1 MQTRYQLRHSPAAHP
16 KAAIR
21 RPVGGTQLAYRFFAR
36 VSYSPNAP
44 PSAAARCAPEPPVT
58 LILVSTDPHLATP
71 TGKPRARSLGLTFR
85 GTPGPWN
92 AITDVPGV
100 EVGYQTL
107 IERDSV
113 RTGVT
118 AIHPRGKE
126 NPGDPVAAG
135 FHSQNGNGEMTGVSW
150 IEESGTF
157 EGPVAITNTHAVGI
171 AHAGIISWMNRYHP
185 EFTEVWL
192 LPVAAETWD
201 GYLNDINGHHVTEE
215 TVVAA
220 LEAARHEQPD
230 EGSVGGGTGMNCY
243 QYKAGSGTASRQI
256 DYAGTTY
263 TVGVFV
269 QANFGHRDELTVTG
283 IYLGEEFAGDN
294 PMRDTSNAASIQGA
308 GSVIAVVA
316 TDAPLFPSQCKAFA
330 RRVTSGLARTGT
342 SGSHFSGDLFLA
354 FSTANPGAFTSEA
367 SGPGALAA
375 NAYDQLTF
383 IPWPHIDPFFE
394 AVVQATEEAVI
405 NSLIANEDMT
415 GRDGHRSPALP
426 RDRLAEIVAARDAR
440 G

>member
-1 MQTRYQLRHSPAAHP
+1 VTTSGTHP
-16 KAAIR
+16 
-21 RPVGGTQLAYRFFAR
+21 G
-36 VSYSPNAP
+36 N
-44 PSAAARCAPEPPVT
+44 
-58 LILVSTDPHLATP
+58 PHLTTL
-71 TGKPRARSLGLTFR
+71 TGKPRARSLGLKFR

-107 IERDSV
+107 IEGDNV

-118 AIHPRGKE
+118 AIHPRGKR

-150 IEESGTF
+150 IEESGTAQ
-157 EGPVAITNTHAVGI
+157 GPIAITNTHAVGI
-171 AHAGIISWMNRYHP
+171 AHAGIIAWINRYHP
-185 EFTEVWL
+185 DLTELWM

-201 GYLNDINGHHVTEE
+201 GYLNDINGHHVTED
-215 TVVAA
+215 TVIAA
-220 LEAARHEQPD
+220 LEAATRTQPD

-243 QYKAGSGTASRQI
+243 QFKAGSGTASRQL
-256 DYAGTTY
+256 DYANTTY

-269 QANFGHRDELTVTG
+269 QANFGKRDELTLTG
-283 IYLGEEFAGDN
+283 IYLGDELREDN
-294 PMRDTSNAASIQGA
+294 PLRENLTTPQGA

-316 TDAPLFPSQCKAFA
+316 TDAPLFPNQCKALA
-330 RRVTSGLARTGT
+330 RRVTAGLARTGT

-354 FSTANPGAFTSEA
+354 FSTANPGGFT
-367 SGPGALAA
+367 PGDPAA
-375 NAYDQLTF
+375 TTTAQETRRYDQLTF
-383 IPWPHIDPFFE
+383 IPWGYLDPFYE
-394 AVVQATEEAVI
+394 AVVRATEEAVV
-405 NSLIANEDMT
+405 NSLVAADEMT

-426 RDRLAEIVAARDAR
+426 RARVAEIAARIHAT